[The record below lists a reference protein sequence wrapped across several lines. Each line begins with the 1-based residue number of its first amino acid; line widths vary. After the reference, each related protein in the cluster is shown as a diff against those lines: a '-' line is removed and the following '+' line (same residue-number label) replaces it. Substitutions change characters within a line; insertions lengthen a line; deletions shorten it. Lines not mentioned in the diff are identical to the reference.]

1 MARKKVAVNK
11 YDRIQSKSK
20 GQFVQLPNE
29 LIESD
34 AYRSLPPGARCL
46 LIEFMRIVF
55 PDRNGKIGMSH
66 DRAARL
72 VNCTKKTA
80 GKYIEMLLQRG
91 FLKLV
96 KGELWQ
102 ERKAREY
109 ALTSASRQG
118 RSPTYEY
125 LGWREGD
132 NFFGKEQWYAEMNQT
147 PELE

>member
-1 MARKKVAVNK
+1 MARKKDSGNK

-20 GQFVQLPNE
+20 GQYVQLPNE

-34 AYRSLPPGARCL
+34 AYRSLPSGARCL

-66 DRAARL
+66 DRAATL

-109 ALTSASRQG
+109 ALTAASRQG

-125 LGWREGD
+125 LDWREGD
-132 NFFGKEQWYAEMNQT
+132 NFFGKEQLFAGVNQT
-147 PELE
+147 PELV